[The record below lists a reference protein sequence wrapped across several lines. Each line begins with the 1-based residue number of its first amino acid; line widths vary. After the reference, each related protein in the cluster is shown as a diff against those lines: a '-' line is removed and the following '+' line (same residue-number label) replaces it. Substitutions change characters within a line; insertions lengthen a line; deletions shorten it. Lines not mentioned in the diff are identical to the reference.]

1 MKLYENKGKKYLED
15 DGVLKKGV
23 DNTNIDKYMKCYE
36 DKLSEQEQISLELR
50 NLKEILA
57 GIKAYVITRVSHLS
71 KQKITI

>member
-15 DGVLKKGV
+15 DG

-57 GIKAYVITRVSHLS
+57 GIKAYVITRV
-71 KQKITI
+71 